1 MSMYNKSR
9 NKHRRYRLLSQ
20 LLVWSIVGALILMVS
35 LLSREFMS
43 VGIWG
48 SPFLWLDAENWSWVL
63 TLITAMLALVWAAMT
78 FSVLAVVCVLCVAAA
93 LLMFISGFAMIWP
106 VLILAL
112 AVWGIGKSSQWQ
124 E

>member
-1 MSMYNKSR
+1 M
-9 NKHRRYRLLSQ
+9 LSQ

-93 LLMFISGFAMIWP
+93 LLMFINGFAMISP
-106 VLILAL
+106 VLVLAL